1 MSVLVQLSDPHL
13 QADGDDRGAARA
25 LEAAV
30 AEVLALRPAP
40 DAALVSGDLGDAGS
54 PDEYARAREL
64 LAPLPM
70 PVHVLPGNH
79 DDPEALA
86 AAFGARAPYS
96 AAVGTTRLVI
106 CDTTIPGRMEGSLD
120 PERRAWLEA
129 ELEAARGGPVIVA
142 MHHPPLLTGIT
153 VLDEIG
159 LPPQDRAALGELL
172 ARSPHV
178 QRVVAGH
185 VHRTAF
191 AQLGGCGVVTA
202 PSTNLQ
208 ARLELGA
215 RAFDFRPEPA
225 GFLVHA
231 ELERELV
238 THVQPVARPG

>member
-13 QADGDDRGAARA
+13 QVGGDDRGAARA

-30 AEVLALRPAP
+30 AAVLALRPAP
-40 DAALVSGDLGDAGS
+40 DAVLVSGDLGDAGT

-79 DDPEALA
+79 DDPDALA
-86 AAFGARAPYS
+86 AAFGARAPYA
-96 AAVGTTRLVI
+96 AAVGALRLVV
-106 CDTTIPGRMEGSLD
+106 CDTTVPGRMEGSLD
-120 PERRAWLEA
+120 RERRRWLEA

-142 MHHPPLLTGIT
+142 MHHPPLLTGIP
-153 VLDEIG
+153 VLDDIG

-172 ARSPHV
+172 ARSPQV
-178 QRVVAGH
+178 RRVVAGH

-225 GFLVHA
+225 GLLVHA
-231 ELERELV
+231 ELEGELV